1 MANQKLIEET
11 KNSALFRELCTL
23 MDNGAKPA
31 SLILTALVKGIEIGR
46 GQGPSFPLPRIED
59 SDEKFVLDSALSDP
73 VYFEKGLSE
82 LFEYMPMMRDHIS
95 LGCFVHDISVISI
108 VAKQLVMFF
117 QLQRRAA
124 ERREIE
130 DLEFL
135 VRN

>member
-1 MANQKLIEET
+1 MTNQKLIDET
-11 KNSALFRELCTL
+11 RNSELFRLLCEKL
-23 MDNGAKPA
+23 FAGEKPV

-73 VYFEKGLSE
+73 VYFEKGLNE

-135 VRN
+135 IRN